1 MPLPLSPKQILAF
14 GRDSRHARLR
24 RPPILV
30 SGVLADELARQLRD
44 GGDASFVVTAG
55 DPAEASAVVRMVAGA
70 ASPEDERVMRDATRA
85 LVPLIAVQT
94 GDPGARL
101 PYVLA
106 TEVVDA
112 PPGEGLPLD
121 EVVRAL
127 ARALR
132 RDGPALASSLPVLR
146 EAVEARRATEG
157 TVSAGAIAMLARAGN
172 TPHLPVISQAQML
185 SDITT
190 THGAEPPESPR
201 ATATTVAPPLV
212 AAIVTSM
219 LSKRLIER
227 LPVQY
232 RRSRLVEGVVAVA
245 ALSGWPPS
253 SGDSGGSRAGQVR
266 PLRRSSPSLS

>member
-1 MPLPLSPKQILAF
+1 MPLPLSPRQVLAF

-30 SGVLADELARQLRD
+30 SGVLADALAREFRK
-44 GGDASFVVTAG
+44 GGDPSLVVTAG
-55 DPAEASAVVRMVAGA
+55 NPAEASAVVRIVAGD
-70 ASPEDERVMRDATRA
+70 ASAEDERVMREATRA
-85 LVPLIAVQT
+85 LVPLVAVQT
-94 GDPGARL
+94 GDPDVRL

-112 PPGEGLPLD
+112 QPGRGFPVQELA
-121 EVVRAL
+121 RAL

-146 EAVEARRATEG
+146 DAVEARRAVEG
-157 TVSAGAIAMLARAGN
+157 TVAAGAIAMLAKAGN
-172 TPHLPVISQAQML
+172 APHLPVISQSQML

-212 AAIVTSM
+212 ASLVTSA
-219 LSKRLIER
+219 LSRRLVQR
-227 LPVQY
+227 LPVRY
-232 RRSRLVEGVVAVA
+232 RRSRLVDAAVAVGASIGLA
-245 ALSGWPPS
+245 AIF
-253 SGDSGGSRAGQVR
+253 
-266 PLRRSSPSLS
+266 RRLGR